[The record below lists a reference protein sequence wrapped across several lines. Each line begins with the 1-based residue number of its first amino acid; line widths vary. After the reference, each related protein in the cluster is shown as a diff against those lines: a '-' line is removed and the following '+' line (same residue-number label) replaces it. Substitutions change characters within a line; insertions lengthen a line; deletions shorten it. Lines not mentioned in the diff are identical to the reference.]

1 MKNWIGHNILLVVV
15 CFSVVFGIVFIVQ
28 NQFEIQ
34 ELHTIIEQTA
44 PVEKAS
50 TSVEKAS
57 TSVELNIS
65 KHSELVKRA
74 EEVAGTQLSRIA
86 NLIIRE
92 EGVRSVVYVDKVGK
106 PTIGVGRSLATNGL
120 SLAELVAITPN
131 PNLEIIVN
139 GAEVRNGR
147 IYLPNIQVAHKVLP
161 EPLTKDD
168 IHLLLADDLKNV
180 VKEAKQVF
188 KNWGTIDEPRR
199 EALLD
204 LLFNLGLTHFKTF
217 EDFIASVQ
225 AENWNDAARELLL
238 SVAARQNPTRYVR
251 NMKVIETGNAK
262 YFDL

>member
-1 MKNWIGHNILLVVV
+1 MKNWISHNILLVVV
-15 CFSVVFGIVFIVQ
+15 CLSVVFGIIFIVQ

-44 PVEKAS
+44 PVEKTS
-50 TSVEKAS
+50 TP
-57 TSVELNIS
+57 VELNIQ
-65 KHSELVKRA
+65 KHSVLLDRCEK
-74 EEVAGTQLSRIA
+74 EAGTQLSRIA
-86 NLIIRE
+86 KLIIRE

-131 PNLEIIVN
+131 PDLEIIITRT
-139 GAEVRNGR
+139 EVRNGR
-147 IYLPNIQVAHKVLP
+147 IYLPNIQVAHEVLP
-161 EPLTKDD
+161 EPLTEDD
-168 IHLLLADDLKNV
+168 IHLLLVDDLKNV
-180 VKEAKQVF
+180 AKEAKQVF
-188 KNWGTIDEPRR
+188 KNWDTIDEPRR

-217 EDFIASVQ
+217 KKFIASVQ

-238 SVAARQNPTRYVR
+238 SVAARQNPTRYIR